1 MSVKPDLPTRQGRSG
16 GPRERAAQAAATRR
30 DLLQHARKLFAQS
43 GYADASTDEVVRR
56 ARVTKG
62 ALYHHFANKLEL
74 YRAVVE
80 DMERE
85 LVAKMAE
92 AADRTR
98 QPQKKLEGVC
108 RAYLDACL
116 DSSLTRILVLE
127 APVVLGWKDWCALAH
142 QHEIAALAG
151 YLESVVA
158 RPSTGEPPL
167 EMAHVLLGAL
177 NTAGRV
183 IATSDEPQKARA
195 QVEGTIERL
204 LKGLGY

>member
-1 MSVKPDLPTRQGRSG
+1 MPVKPADGK
-16 GPRERAAQAAATRR
+16 RERAAQAAATRQ
-30 DLLQHARKLFAQS
+30 DLLQHARKVFAQQ
-43 GYADASTDEVVRR
+43 GYAEASTDAVVRR
-56 ARVTKG
+56 AKVTKG

-85 LVAKMAE
+85 LVAHMAR
-92 AADRTR
+92 AADRVR
-98 QPQKKLEGVC
+98 RPQDKLEAACG
-108 RAYLDACL
+108 AYLDACL

-142 QHEIAALAG
+142 QHEIAALTA

-158 RPSTGEPPL
+158 KSSTGEPPL

-177 NTAGRV
+177 NTAARV
-183 IATSDEPQKARA
+183 IATSDDPANART
-195 QVEGTIERL
+195 QVESTIDRL

>member
-1 MSVKPDLPTRQGRSG
+1 MPVKP
-16 GPRERAAQAAATRR
+16 GPQRGSRRNARRRRQAADA
-30 DLLQHARKLFAQS
+30 ARQL
-43 GYADASTDEVVRR
+43 
-56 ARVTKG
+56 
-62 ALYHHFANKLEL
+62 
-74 YRAVVE
+74 
-80 DMERE
+80 
-85 LVAKMAE
+85 
-92 AADRTR
+92 
-98 QPQKKLEGVC
+98 QKKLETAC

-127 APVVLGWKDWCALAH
+127 APVVLGWKEWCALAH

-158 RPSTGEPPL
+158 KSVTGERPL

-177 NTAGRV
+177 NTAARV

-195 QVEGTIERL
+195 QVEGTIDRL

>member
-1 MSVKPDLPTRQGRSG
+1 MSVKPSLPRTQLRSG
-16 GPRERAAQAAATRR
+16 SHTERAAQAAATRR
-30 DLLQHARKLFAQS
+30 DLLQHARKLFAQK
-43 GYADASTDEVVRR
+43 GYAESSTDEVVRR

-85 LVAKMAE
+85 LVAKMAAAAEGVPNGQDKLE
-92 AADRTR
+92 AA
-98 QPQKKLEGVC
+98 C

-127 APVVLGWKDWCALAH
+127 APVVLGWKEWCALAH
-142 QHEIAALAG
+142 EHEIAVLAG

-158 RPSTGEPPL
+158 TSATGEPPL

-177 NTAGRV
+177 NTAARV
-183 IATSDEPQKARA
+183 IATSPDPQKARE
-195 QVEGTIERL
+195 QVEGTIDRL

>member
-1 MSVKPDLPTRQGRSG
+1 MSVKSVEKT
-16 GPRERAAQAAATRR
+16 ERAAQAAATRR
-30 DLLQHARKLFAQS
+30 HLLQHARKLFAQK
-43 GYADASTDEVVRR
+43 GYADSSTDEVVRR
-56 ARVTKG
+56 AHVTKG
-62 ALYHHFANKLEL
+62 ALYHHFSNKLEL

-85 LVAKMAE
+85 LVATMAE
-92 AADRTR
+92 AAEGART
-98 QPQKKLEGVC
+98 PQTKLEAAC

-127 APVVLGWKDWCALAH
+127 APVVLGWKGWCALAH
-142 QHEIAALAG
+142 EHEIAALAA

-158 RPSTGEPPL
+158 QSATGERPI

-177 NTAGRV
+177 NTAARV
-183 IATSDEPQKARA
+183 IAQADDPTKART
-195 QVEGTIERL
+195 QVEGTIDRL

>member
-1 MSVKPDLPTRQGRSG
+1 MSVKPGNTD
-16 GPRERAAQAAATRR
+16 RAAQAAATKR
-30 DLLQHARKLFAQS
+30 DLLQHARKLFAQK
-43 GYADASTDEVVRR
+43 GYADSSTDEVVRR

-62 ALYHHFANKLEL
+62 ALYHHFSNKLEL

-85 LVAKMAE
+85 LVATMAE
-92 AADRTR
+92 AAERART
-98 QPQKKLEGVC
+98 PHTKLEAAC
-108 RAYLDACL
+108 RAYLNACL

-127 APVVLGWKDWCALAH
+127 APVVLGWKEWCALAH
-142 QHEIAALAG
+142 EHEIAALAA

-158 RPSTGEPPL
+158 KSTTGERPL

-177 NTAGRV
+177 NTAARV
-183 IATSDEPQKARA
+183 IAQADDPNKART
-195 QVEGTIERL
+195 QVEGTIDRL

>member
-1 MSVKPDLPTRQGRSG
+1 MSVKPVGKN
-16 GPRERAAQAAATRR
+16 ERAAQAASTRR
-30 DLLQHARKLFAQS
+30 DLLQHARKLFAQK
-43 GYADASTDEVVRR
+43 GYAESSTDEVVRR

-62 ALYHHFANKLEL
+62 ALYHHFSNKLEL

-85 LVAKMAE
+85 LVASMAQ
-92 AADRTR
+92 AAGGERT
-98 QPQKKLEGVC
+98 PQKKLEAVC

-116 DSSLTRILVLE
+116 DSALTRILVVE
-127 APVVLGWKDWCALAH
+127 APVVLGWKEWCALAH
-142 QHEIAALAG
+142 QHEIAALAA

-158 RPSTGEPPL
+158 KSATGERPL

-177 NTAGRV
+177 NTSARV
-183 IATSDEPQKARA
+183 IAQADDPQKARA
-195 QVEGTIERL
+195 QVEGTIDRL

>member
-1 MSVKPDLPTRQGRSG
+1 MPVKL
-16 GPRERAAQAAATRR
+16 ERAAQAAGTRR
-30 DLLQHARKLFAQS
+30 DLLQHARRLFAQN
-43 GYADASTDEVVRR
+43 GYADSSTDEVVRR
-56 ARVTKG
+56 AKVTKG

-85 LVAKMAE
+85 LVTKMD
-92 AADRTR
+92 AAAARTV
-98 QPQKKLEGVC
+98 QPQKKLEAAC
-108 RAYLDACL
+108 SAYLDACL

-127 APVVLGWKDWCALAH
+127 APVVLGWKEWCAIAH
-142 QHEIAALAG
+142 QHEIAALAA

-158 RPSTGEPPL
+158 QSRTGEPPL

-177 NTAGRV
+177 NTAARV
-183 IATSDEPQKARA
+183 IATSDDPQKARV

>member
-1 MSVKPDLPTRQGRSG
+1 MSVKPEPSPRQPRASG
-16 GPRERAAQAAATRR
+16 HTERAAQAAATRR
-30 DLLQHARKLFAQS
+30 DLLQHARKLFAQK
-43 GYADASTDEVVRR
+43 GYAESSTDEVVRR

-62 ALYHHFANKLEL
+62 ALYHHFSNKLDL

-85 LVAKMAE
+85 LVAKMAD
-92 AADRTR
+92 AADAART
-98 QPQKKLEGVC
+98 PQKKLEVAC

-127 APVVLGWKDWCALAH
+127 APVVLGWKEWCALAH
-142 QHEIAALAG
+142 EHEIAVLAR

-158 RPSTGEPPL
+158 TSATGERPL

-177 NTAGRV
+177 NTAARV
-183 IATSDEPQKARA
+183 IATSTEPQKARV
-195 QVEGTIERL
+195 QVEGTIDRL

>member
-1 MSVKPDLPTRQGRSG
+1 MLVKPARKP
-16 GPRERAAQAAATRR
+16 ERAAQAAGTRR
-30 DLLQHARKLFAQS
+30 DLLLHARKLFAQK
-43 GYADASTDEVVRR
+43 GYVESSTDEVVRR
-56 ARVTKG
+56 AKVTKG

-85 LVAKMAE
+85 LVAQMST
-92 AADRTR
+92 AAGAAQ
-98 QPQKKLEGVC
+98 QPQKKLEAAC

-127 APVVLGWKDWCALAH
+127 APVVLGWKEWCALAH
-142 QHEIAALAG
+142 QHEIAALAA

-158 RPSTGEPPL
+158 KSTTGEQPL

-177 NTAGRV
+177 NTAARV
-183 IATSDEPQKARA
+183 IAQADDPVKART
-195 QVEGTIERL
+195 QVEGTIDRL

>member
-1 MSVKPDLPTRQGRSG
+1 MSVKSPGQT
-16 GPRERAAQAAATRR
+16 ERAAQAAATRH
-30 DLLQHARKLFAQS
+30 DLLQHARKLFAQK
-43 GYADASTDEVVRR
+43 GYTDSSTDEVVRR
-56 ARVTKG
+56 AKVTKG
-62 ALYHHFANKLEL
+62 ALYHHFSNKLEL

-92 AADRTR
+92 AADGART
-98 QPQKKLEGVC
+98 PQAKLEAAG

-127 APVVLGWKDWCALAH
+127 APVVLGWKEWCALAH
-142 QHEIAALAG
+142 QHEIAALAA

-158 RPSTGEPPL
+158 TSTTGEQPL

-177 NTAGRV
+177 NTAARV
-183 IATSDEPQKARA
+183 IAQAEDPQKARA
-195 QVEGTIERL
+195 QVEGTIDRL

>member
-1 MSVKPDLPTRQGRSG
+1 MSVKL
-16 GPRERAAQAAATRR
+16 ERAAQAAGTRR
-30 DLLQHARKLFAQS
+30 DLLQHARKLFAQK

-56 ARVTKG
+56 AKVTKG

-85 LVAKMAE
+85 LVMQMAR
-92 AADRTR
+92 AADTSR
-98 QPQKKLEGVC
+98 QPQKKLEAAC

-127 APVVLGWKDWCALAH
+127 APVVLGWKDWCELAH

-151 YLESVVA
+151 YLESVVEK
-158 RPSTGEPPL
+158 STTDERPL

-177 NTAGRV
+177 NTAARV
-183 IATSDEPQKARA
+183 IATADDPRKARA
-195 QVEGTIERL
+195 QVEGTIDRL
-204 LKGLGY
+204 LK

>member
-1 MSVKPDLPTRQGRSG
+1 MPVKTWSPTRQPRRG
-16 GPRERAAQAAATRR
+16 GLRERAAQAAGTRR
-30 DLLQHARKLFAQS
+30 DLLQHARTLFAQS
-43 GYADASTDEVVRR
+43 GYAEASTDEVVRR

-92 AADRTR
+92 AADGTR
-98 QPQKKLEGVC
+98 QPQKKLEAAC

-127 APVVLGWKDWCALAH
+127 APVVLGWKEWCALAH

-151 YLESVVA
+151 YLETVVA
-158 RPSTGEPPL
+158 KSNTGEPPL

-177 NTAGRV
+177 NTAARV

>member
-1 MSVKPDLPTRQGRSG
+1 
-16 GPRERAAQAAATRR
+16 
-30 DLLQHARKLFAQS
+30 
-43 GYADASTDEVVRR
+43 VRR
-56 ARVTKG
+56 AKVTKG

-85 LVAKMAE
+85 LVAQMAH
-92 AADRTR
+92 AADAAR
-98 QPQKKLEGVC
+98 QPQKKLEAAC

-127 APVVLGWKDWCALAH
+127 APVVLGWKEWCALAH
-142 QHEIAALAG
+142 QHEIAALAE

-158 RPSTGEPPL
+158 KSATGERPL

-177 NTAGRV
+177 NTAARV
-183 IATSDEPQKARA
+183 IATADEPQKARA
-195 QVEGTIERL
+195 QVEGTIDRL

>member
-1 MSVKPDLPTRQGRSG
+1 MPVKQERS
-16 GPRERAAQAAATRR
+16 AQAAGTRR
-30 DLLQHARKLFAQS
+30 DLLQHARKLFAQK
-43 GYADASTDEVVRR
+43 GYADSSTDEVVRR

-85 LVAKMAE
+85 LVAQMGE
-92 AADRTR
+92 AADGAR
-98 QPQKKLEGVC
+98 QPQKKLEAAC

-116 DSSLTRILVLE
+116 DSSLTRILVLD
-127 APVVLGWKDWCALAH
+127 APVILGWKEWCALAH
-142 QHEIAALAG
+142 HHEIAALAG

-158 RPSTGEPPL
+158 KSITGERPL

-177 NTAGRV
+177 NTAARV
-183 IATSDEPQKARA
+183 IATSDEPQNARA
-195 QVEGTIERL
+195 QVEGTIDRL